1 MSVRTVVRDAIVA
14 KFTAMQST
22 QAGRVQVFE
31 VSKNWLL
38 DTESKRQATY
48 CVVVTDESRSPNTH
62 SSDFYSLSGVVVIY
76 AFDTADPR
84 AKLDLM
90 IEDAI
95 DVLREAFR
103 SLAGQ
108 VTRAMIDVVQATEGS
123 TAEGNWPQ
131 AVVRWTAIHT
141 RAVLA

>member
-14 KFTAMQST
+14 RFEAMLSS
-22 QAGRVQVFE
+22 QAGRVPLFDVK
-31 VSKNWLL
+31 KNWLL
-38 DTESKRQATY
+38 DTEVKRQATY
-48 CVVVTDESRSPNTH
+48 CVVVTDEARSPNTL

-90 IEDAI
+90 IEDTI
-95 DVLREAFR
+95 DVLREVFR
-103 SLAGQ
+103 SMTGQ
-108 VTRAMIDVVQATEGS
+108 VQRAMVDGVQATEGS
-123 TAEGNWPQ
+123 TAEGDWPQ